1 MRSLVVDDSKSV
13 RFFLRDTLRQY
24 GACEAAETGV
34 EGVKMF
40 EDALKDNIPFNLV
53 VMDIMLPELNGHDA
67 LKQIADLEKEYHVSG
82 KDKAKYIMISSLK
95 DGRNMMRAHYEE
107 GVALYITKPI
117 RRETLKEA
125 LINLGFVVH
134 PVRELMDIA

>member
-13 RFFLRDTLRQY
+13 RFFLRDYLQLVGT
-24 GACEAAETGV
+24 CEIASTGL
-34 EGVKMF
+34 EGVTLF
-40 EDALKDNIPFNLV
+40 ENALKENTYFDVV

-67 LKQIADLEKEYHVSG
+67 LKRIAELEHEYHVPVHNR
-82 KDKAKYIMISSLK
+82 AKYIMISSLK
-95 DGRNMMRAHYEE
+95 DGDNMLRAHYEE
-107 GVALYITKPI
+107 GVAFYITKPI

-134 PVRELMDIA
+134 PVRELMDLA